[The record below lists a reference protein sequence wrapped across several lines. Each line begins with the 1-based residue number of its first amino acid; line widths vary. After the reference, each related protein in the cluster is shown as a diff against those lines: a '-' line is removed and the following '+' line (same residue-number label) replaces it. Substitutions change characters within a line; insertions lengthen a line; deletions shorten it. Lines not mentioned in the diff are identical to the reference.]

1 MVNLVAVAKRDTIVS
16 IAGSPSHPSRTSA
29 VLNYAKSIL
38 EAEGLQVD
46 AIAVRDLPAEDLLFA
61 NFDSPALEKAKAL
74 VEQASGVIIA
84 TPIYKA
90 SYTGVLKAFL
100 DLLSPGAFSGK
111 IILPIATGGTLGHL
125 LAIDYA
131 IKPVIA
137 TLGARYV
144 LGGVYLLDT
153 QIQVNDGSV
162 QLEAEIDQRLKAELQ
177 EFTEAIRLVSS
188 YQVAQSKNEPMLS
201 R

>member
-1 MVNLVAVAKRDTIVS
+1 MTNVVA

-29 VLNYAKSIL
+29 VLKYAESIL
-38 EAEGLQVD
+38 ESEGLKSDLLV
-46 AIAVRDLPAEDLLFA
+46 VRDLPAEDLLFA
-61 NFDSPALEKAKAL
+61 NFESPALNKAKAL

-90 SYTGVLKAFL
+90 SYTGILKAFL
-100 DLLSPGAFSGK
+100 DLLPSGAFSGK
-111 IILPIATGGTLGHL
+111 VILPIATGGTLGHL

-131 IKPVIA
+131 LKPVIA

-144 LGGVYLLDT
+144 LGGVYLLDS

-162 QLEAEIDQRLKAELQ
+162 QLEAEIEQRLKVSLH
-177 EFTEAIRLVSS
+177 EFAEAIRLVSLPLA
-188 YQVAQSKNEPMLS
+188 VAQSPNNPVLS

>member
-137 TLGARYV
+137 TLGARFV

-153 QIQVNDGSV
+153 QIQVNEGSV
-162 QLEAEIDQRLKAELQ
+162 QLEAEIDQRLKAGLQ

-188 YQVAQSKNEPMLS
+188 YQAAQSKNEPVLS

>member
-1 MVNLVAVAKRDTIVS
+1 MTNVVA

-29 VLNYAKSIL
+29 VLKYAESIL
-38 EAEGLQVD
+38 ESEGLKSDLLV
-46 AIAVRDLPAEDLLFA
+46 VRDLPAEDLLFA
-61 NFDSPALEKAKAL
+61 NFESPALNKAKAL

-90 SYTGVLKAFL
+90 SYTGILKAFL
-100 DLLSPGAFSGK
+100 DLLPSGAFSGK
-111 IILPIATGGTLGHL
+111 VILPIATGGTLGHL

-131 IKPVIA
+131 LKPVIA

-144 LGGVYLLDT
+144 LGGVYLLDS

-162 QLEAEIDQRLKAELQ
+162 QLEAEIEQRLKVSLH
-177 EFTEAIRLVSS
+177 EFAEAIRLVSLPLA
-188 YQVAQSKNEPMLS
+188 VAQSQNEPVLS

>member
-1 MVNLVAVAKRDTIVS
+1 MTNVVA

-29 VLNYAKSIL
+29 VLKYAESIL
-38 EAEGLQVD
+38 ESEGLKSDLLV
-46 AIAVRDLPAEDLLFA
+46 VRDLPAEDLLFA
-61 NFDSPALEKAKAL
+61 NFESPTLNKAKAL

-90 SYTGVLKAFL
+90 SYTGILKAFL
-100 DLLSPGAFSGK
+100 DLLPSGAFSGK
-111 IILPIATGGTLGHL
+111 VILPIATGGTLGHL

-131 IKPVIA
+131 LKPVIA

-144 LGGVYLLDT
+144 LGGVYLLDS
-153 QIQVNDGSV
+153 QVQVNDGSV
-162 QLEAEIDQRLKAELQ
+162 QLEAEIEQRFKVSLH
-177 EFTEAIRLVSS
+177 EFAEAIRLVSS
-188 YQVAQSKNEPMLS
+188 PLGVTQSQNEPVLS

>member
-1 MVNLVAVAKRDTIVS
+1 MANVVAVAKRDTIVA

-29 VLNYAKSIL
+29 VLNYAKPIL
-38 EAEGLQVD
+38 EAEGLQVE

-61 NFDSPALEKAKAL
+61 NFDSPALQKAKAS
-74 VEQASGVIIA
+74 VEQATGVIIA

-153 QIQVNDGSV
+153 QIQVNEGSV
-162 QLEAEIDQRLKAELQ
+162 QLEAEIEQRLKASLH
-177 EFTEAIRLVSS
+177 EFAEAIRLVSS
-188 YQVAQSKNEPMLS
+188 YQVAQSKNEPVLS